1 MKHRNSRLL
10 IRFIADKNVPN
21 WPRGTEGTEAENGE
35 RIINWGNFSTEKE
48 RKKDKHKHTILLF
61 VC

>member
-35 RIINWGNFSTEKE
+35 RIRNWGNFSTEKE
-48 RKKDKHKHTILLF
+48 RKKDNNF
-61 VC
+61 